1 MAEHMDVVDDHE
13 KRYKN
18 SLTQESGRTNLD
30 PTSQPAKRQRHMA
43 YSQVGGVSPGLIVG
57 VGKAGLIWDHQS
69 VGGLSNQASDQ
80 NCRKT

>member
-1 MAEHMDVVDDHE
+1 MKKDLKTASPKRVVGQTVTRRR
-13 KRYKN
+13 K
-18 SLTQESGRTNLD
+18 
-30 PTSQPAKRQRHMA
+30 PAKRQRHMA

-57 VGKAGLIWDHQS
+57 IGKAGLIWDHQS